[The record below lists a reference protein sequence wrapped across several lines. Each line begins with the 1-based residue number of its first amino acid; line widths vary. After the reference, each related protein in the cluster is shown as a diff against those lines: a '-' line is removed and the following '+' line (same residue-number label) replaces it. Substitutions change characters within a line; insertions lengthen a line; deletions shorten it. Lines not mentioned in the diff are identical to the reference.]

1 MNSINEIKEM
11 IKTEISKYKNIEVED
26 NINLFSN
33 EYNIFPRDIVYI
45 IIQIEKKLGYKVTD
59 IFRSNDCNIMTVN
72 NLANAIQ
79 RLQL

>member
-1 MNSINEIKEM
+1 MNSINEIKEI
-11 IKTEISKYKNIEVED
+11 IKTEIRKYKNIEVED

-33 EYNIFPRDIVYI
+33 KYNIFPRDIVYI
-45 IIQIEKKLGYKVTD
+45 IMQIEKELGYKVTD
-59 IFRSNDCNIMTVN
+59 IFSSNDSNIMTVD